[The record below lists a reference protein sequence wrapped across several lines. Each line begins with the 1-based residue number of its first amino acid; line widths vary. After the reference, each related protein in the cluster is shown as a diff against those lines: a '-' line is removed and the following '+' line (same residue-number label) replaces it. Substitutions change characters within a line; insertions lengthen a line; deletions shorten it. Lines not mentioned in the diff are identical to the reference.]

1 MSYDGCNGYNG
12 YNGYNGM
19 NANGM
24 GMNGMNNQNVHCE
37 KRDADRQVRSRIFGT
52 SAVLC
57 SGICGYVLFS
67 ALIGQVLSS
76 FPMLRGRYLD
86 SSVFGMF
93 FDMLYSFVCVG
104 LPFLAVF
111 LFFGFFSDEAPDIRF
126 GKVYN
131 RTNAALLIVAGL
143 GVCFLGNLI
152 DSMIIDWLGS
162 MGMEFY
168 SYREATSGADVP
180 TGAVEFLLT
189 SVRTAVIPA
198 FIEEFAFR
206 GVVLGTLRKY
216 GDAFAIGVS
225 AALFG
230 LMHGNFTQ
238 VPFAVIAGIALGFVC
253 VVTGSIWP
261 SVILHFCNNF
271 ISVAYSTAM
280 AQTDGNSVLLS
291 VTVTYG
297 IIFTGAAAL
306 GIYLFRNKNGL
317 RLRPSPHTCVHGKTL
332 AFILSPTFILGAGAL
347 IKNMFDD
354 IVR

>member
-1 MSYDGCNGYNG
+1 MSYDGCNG
-12 YNGYNGM
+12 M
-19 NANGM
+19 NADGM
-24 GMNGMNNQNVHCE
+24 GMNGMNFQNMRVE
-37 KRDADRQVRSRIFGT
+37 KRDADRQVRFRIFCT

-67 ALIGQVLSS
+67 ALIGQVLSA

-86 SSVFGMF
+86 SSMFGVF
-93 FDMLYSFVCVG
+93 FDMLYSFFCVG
-104 LPFLAVF
+104 LPFLAVL
-111 LFFGFFSDEAPDIRF
+111 LFFRIFSDEAPDIRF

-143 GVCFLGNLI
+143 GVCFLGNLA
-152 DSMIIDWLGS
+152 DSMLIDWLGS
-162 MGMEFY
+162 LGMEFY

-180 TGAVEFLLT
+180 TDTLDFILT
-189 SVRTAVIPA
+189 SVRTAVVPA

-238 VPFAVIAGIALGFVC
+238 VPFAVIAGVALGFLC
-253 VVTGSIWP
+253 VVTGSVWP

-271 ISVAYSTAM
+271 ISVVYSTAM
-280 AQTDGNSVLLS
+280 AQMGGNSVLLS

-297 IIFTGAAAL
+297 LIFIGAGAL

-317 RLRPSPHTCVHGKTL
+317 RLRPSPYVSVRGKTL
-332 AFILSPTFILGAGAL
+332 AFILSPTLILGAGAL
-347 IKNMFDD
+347 IKNMADD

>member
-1 MSYDGCNGYNG
+1 MSYDGC
-12 YNGYNGM
+12 NGYNGM

-216 GDAFAIGVS
+216 GDAFAIGV
-225 AALFG
+225 
-230 LMHGNFTQ
+230 
-238 VPFAVIAGIALGFVC
+238 AGYGWQSISFVASGF
-253 VVTGSIWP
+253 
-261 SVILHFCNNF
+261 L
-271 ISVAYSTAM
+271 
-280 AQTDGNSVLLS
+280 
-291 VTVTYG
+291 
-297 IIFTGAAAL
+297 
-306 GIYLFRNKNGL
+306 
-317 RLRPSPHTCVHGKTL
+317 
-332 AFILSPTFILGAGAL
+332 
-347 IKNMFDD
+347 
-354 IVR
+354 